1 MTRASDLAKLLTGGR
16 TLGGTGEVIVK
27 DIDTADG
34 SSPKITLQTGDTDIA
49 SADVLGTIDFQAPDE
64 GTGTDAILVAAG
76 IEAVSEGDF
85 SSSSNATSL
94 VLKTGASA
102 AAAEK
107 VRIGSSGNVSIGTTS
122 ITTSTLGTSNKFLEV
137 GAGTAGGSG
146 TLVLSRDTTTD
157 NDEVGGIRFVNVNNA
172 DDDGLDADG
181 KMIAAVTS
189 RMETSDSNAGDD
201 SGGHLI
207 FSTKP
212 EAGSF
217 AEAMRIDSSGQVGIG
232 NTSPVEMLTIG
243 TTSDSASRIQL
254 LASTSGNSTIHFG
267 DGAAAAA
274 YRGYINYRHSADS
287 LEFATA
293 ETERMRI
300 HSDGGLSIGTTS
312 ITSNGFDSSTKVVIQ
327 NATSGGECLGLASTS
342 TSGTSLEM
350 VVFRDGANTQI
361 GTIIGNASAN
371 TTSYGT
377 SSDYR
382 LKENVVDVDKPIE
395 KLKKLKPKTYNMIS
409 DPDNK
414 LDGFLAHEL
423 GEVIPNASHGVK
435 DAVNEDG
442 SIKPQQVDY
451 GLITPLLTAALQ
463 EAVANIETL
472 EARIATLESK

>member
-1 MTRASDLAKLLTGGR
+1 
-16 TLGGTGEVIVK
+16 
-27 DIDTADG
+27 
-34 SSPKITLQTGDTDIA
+34 
-49 SADVLGTIDFQAPDE
+49 
-64 GTGTDAILVAAG
+64 
-76 IEAVSEGDF
+76 
-85 SSSSNATSL
+85 
-94 VLKTGASA
+94 
-102 AAAEK
+102 
-107 VRIGSSGNVSIGTTS
+107 
-122 ITTSTLGTSNKFLEV
+122 
-137 GAGTAGGSG
+137 
-146 TLVLSRDTTTD
+146 
-157 NDEVGGIRFVNVNNA
+157 
-172 DDDGLDADG
+172 
-181 KMIAAVTS
+181 
-189 RMETSDSNAGDD
+189 
-201 SGGHLI
+201 
-207 FSTKP
+207 
-212 EAGSF
+212 
-217 AEAMRIDSSGQVGIG
+217 MRIDSSGQVGIG